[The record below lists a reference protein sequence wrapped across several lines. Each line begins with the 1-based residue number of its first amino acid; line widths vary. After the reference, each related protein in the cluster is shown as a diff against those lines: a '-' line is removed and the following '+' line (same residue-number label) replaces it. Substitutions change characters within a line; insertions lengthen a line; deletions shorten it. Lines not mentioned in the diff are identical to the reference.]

1 MKSYF
6 TVKVVP
12 SPSQAED
19 GGKTPQKQRVTVSTQ
34 DVWMIGMWK

>member
-12 SPSQAED
+12 SPPQAED
-19 GGKTPQKQRVTVSTQ
+19 GGKTLQKQRVTISTQ
-34 DVWMIGMWK
+34 NVWMIGM